1 MFDPPELKRAVPGGC
16 VLGLFGLF
24 AWVYAGLCG
33 RAIYLAGGLPPAEAA
48 QEADTVKWLWI
59 QGTAALVTGAVMLVC
74 GWRLALRADMSDP
87 ADNQRKPLIRF

>member
-1 MFDPPELKRAVPGGC
+1 M
-16 VLGLFGLF
+16 LGLFGLF

-33 RAIYLAGGLPPAEAA
+33 RAIYLAGRLPAAEAA

-59 QGTAALVTGAVMLVC
+59 QGAAALVTGTVMLVC

-87 ADNQRKPLIRF
+87 ENQRKALIRF